1 MGHLIGSDE
10 GIRAGQPPVKR
21 KTAARPVDRIILHAV
36 RVGVGLFL
44 IWITLLP
51 AAWLLITSLVLLL
64 GAAAVMVAMAAVDQ
78 P

>member
-1 MGHLIGSDE
+1 
-10 GIRAGQPPVKR
+10 VKR
-21 KTAARPVDRIILHAV
+21 KTAARPVDRMILLAV
-36 RVGVGLFL
+36 RIGVGLFL

-64 GAAAVMVAMAAVDQ
+64 GSAALMVALAAVDQ

>member
-1 MGHLIGSDE
+1 
-10 GIRAGQPPVKR
+10 VKR

-64 GAAAVMVAMAAVDQ
+64 GSAALMVAMAAVDQ